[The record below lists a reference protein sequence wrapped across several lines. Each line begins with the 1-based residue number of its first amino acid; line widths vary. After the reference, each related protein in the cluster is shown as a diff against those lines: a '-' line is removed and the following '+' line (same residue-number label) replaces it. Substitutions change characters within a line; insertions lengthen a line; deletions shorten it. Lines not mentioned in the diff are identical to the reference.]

1 LSAATRKKLD
11 ALAADLT
18 ERKLKASAHVV
29 DIRKADAVNALL
41 DAVWSAHGRPDSLLS
56 SAGGKF
62 SQSAIDFSVKG
73 WNAVIDTYLNGI
85 WYLMQAA
92 ARGWRDRKHG
102 GSIVNV
108 VVVTTHGLYRL
119 AHSIAARSGVIDL
132 SRAVASALNT
142 GERSRRRRAPLI
154 KECVRRWTG

>member
-1 LSAATRKKLD
+1 MRYSMPSGPRMAGPTASSAAP
-11 ALAADLT
+11 AQV
-18 ERKLKASAHVV
+18 SAK
-29 DIRKADAVNALL
+29 RNRFL
-41 DAVWSAHGRPDSLLS
+41 
-56 SAGGKF
+56 
-62 SQSAIDFSVKG
+62 VKG

-108 VVVTTHGLYRL
+108 VVVTTHGLYYRF

>member
-1 LSAATRKKLD
+1 V
-11 ALAADLT
+11 LAADLT
-18 ERKLKASAHVV
+18 KRKLKASAHVV

-41 DAVWSAHGRPDSLLS
+41 DASGPRMAGPTAS
-56 SAGGKF
+56 SAVPAASFRKA
-62 SQSAIDFSVKG
+62 QSIFRVKG